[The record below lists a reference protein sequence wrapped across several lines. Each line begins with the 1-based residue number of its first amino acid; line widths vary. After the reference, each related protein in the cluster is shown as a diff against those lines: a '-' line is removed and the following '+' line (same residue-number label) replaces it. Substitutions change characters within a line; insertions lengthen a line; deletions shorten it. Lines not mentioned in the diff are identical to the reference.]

1 VFERNHT
8 NLSDQSRPVDAVAG
22 AISILIYSHS
32 RGLTAQ
38 FFDRPLILI
47 QKDMY
52 KACSFKLT
60 KGERSKLQQAVIN
73 LKLSGKVQQIID
85 SYFGVPIQ

>member
-1 VFERNHT
+1 MRLPG
-8 NLSDQSRPVDAVAG
+8 LSQYLYI
-22 AISILIYSHS
+22 AIQG
-32 RGLTAQ
+32 GLTAQ

-47 QKDMY
+47 EKDMY
-52 KACSFKLT
+52 MACSFKLT